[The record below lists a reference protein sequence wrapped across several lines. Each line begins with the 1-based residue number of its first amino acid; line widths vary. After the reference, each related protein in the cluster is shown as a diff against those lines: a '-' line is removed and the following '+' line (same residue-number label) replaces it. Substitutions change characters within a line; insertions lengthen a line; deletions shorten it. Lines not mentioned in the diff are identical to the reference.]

1 MGMPEHLTCVL
12 RNLYAGQ
19 KAAVKTGHGARV
31 VCFQTG
37 KGVHQ
42 GCTLSPCLFNLYA
55 EYIMGNDTLDEA
67 QAEIKIAQRNINN
80 IRNVDDTTHMT
91 KSKREL
97 KSLLMK

>member
-1 MGMPEHLTCVL
+1 
-12 RNLYAGQ
+12 
-19 KAAVKTGHGARV
+19 
-31 VCFQTG
+31 
-37 KGVHQ
+37 
-42 GCTLSPCLFNLYA
+42 
-55 EYIMGNDTLDEA
+55 MGNDMLDET